1 MHIPFTELPDQARV
15 WLYQSERALT
25 PGEQKII
32 LDAGRRFIDQ
42 WVTHGQTLI
51 ASITVI
57 DNFFIA
63 IGVDD
68 RNLPS
73 GCSIDSSVDFVRTIG
88 NHLKLDFF
96 GRTNIPLQVDGKVKL
111 MPMVDLKKKLKSNE
125 IGHNTLIYNTLSAN
139 IAELKNWVI
148 PLKNSWL
155 ARFIPETQE
164 K

>member
-1 MHIPFTELPDQARV
+1 MHISFTELPDQARV

-25 PGEQKII
+25 SGEQQII

-63 IGVDD
+63 IAVDD

-88 NHLKLDFF
+88 NHLNLDFF
-96 GRTNIPLQVDGKVKL
+96 GRTNIPLQVDGKIEL
-111 MPMVDLKKKLKSNE
+111 MPLAELKQKLKLGE
-125 IGHNTLIYNTLSAN
+125 IDHNTLVYNTLSAN
-139 IAELKNWVI
+139 IAELKKWVI

-155 ARFIPETQE
+155 ARFLPQTQE